1 MATDW
6 VDPSVDEVA
15 HVFGYPADR
24 HIVVGDQLVSQSRR
38 EVTVAI
44 RPDIFSGKVMSGPSF
59 PTNDF
64 IPDQS
69 LGDNAFNNLFSAIVV
84 QRMQGF
90 APARE
95 VATQE
100 LGLVA
105 RRVFLVLGVVDLQ
118 NEFTLFYESI
128 YSFCVLH

>member
-1 MATDW
+1 MISMGRKSAGRECLTFDTQRLWIATTSSLRSYRFI
-6 VDPSVDEVA
+6 VLLSGILVA
-15 HVFGYPADR
+15 RTSERKTSAST
-24 HIVVGDQLVSQSRR
+24 VGNVQ
-38 EVTVAI
+38 A
-44 RPDIFSGKVMSGPSF
+44 
-59 PTNDF
+59 
-64 IPDQS
+64 S

-105 RRVFLVLGVVDLQ
+105 RRVFLVLGVVGLQ

>member
-1 MATDW
+1 M
-6 VDPSVDEVA
+6 
-15 HVFGYPADR
+15 G
-24 HIVVGDQLVSQSRR
+24 R
-38 EVTVAI
+38 EVSGWESLTIDTERLWIDTSSNLRSYRFVVLLSGILVARTSEPRTSASTVGNVQARLGSNAI
-44 RPDIFSGKVMSGPSF
+44 
-59 PTNDF
+59 
-64 IPDQS
+64 
-69 LGDNAFNNLFSAIVV
+69 NNLFSAIVV

-105 RRVFLVLGVVDLQ
+105 RRVFLVLGMVGLQ

-128 YSFCVLH
+128 YGFCVLH

>member
-1 MATDW
+1 MTFNVQRLGNRA
-6 VDPSVDEVA
+6 SSSLRS
-15 HVFGYPADR
+15 DR
-24 HIVVGDQLVSQSRR
+24 FVVLLSGILVSRMS
-38 EVTVAI
+38 EPSSSASTVGNVQV
-44 RPDIFSGKVMSGPSF
+44 RFGS
-59 PTNDF
+59 
-64 IPDQS
+64 
-69 LGDNAFNNLFSAIVV
+69 NAFNNLFSAIVV

-105 RRVFLVLGVVDLQ
+105 RRVFLVIGMVGLQ

-128 YSFCVLH
+128 YGFYVLH